1 MVANVDKHPDH
12 LQNKRF
18 YTSNAVKSTRYN
30 IWNFVPITFFL
41 QFTKVI
47 NCFYLINMILQSIP
61 QVSTNEWFFS
71 VPPLAGLIIFG
82 MLLEAINEIKRWQ
95 EDRKTNA
102 EPSFKI

>member
-1 MVANVDKHPDH
+1 
-12 LQNKRF
+12 
-18 YTSNAVKSTRYN
+18 
-30 IWNFVPITFFL
+30 
-41 QFTKVI
+41 
-47 NCFYLINMILQSIP
+47 MILQSIP